1 MSGLGL
7 SSYFFKDLDKEA
19 QFILAPII
27 GIATI
32 VFIISL
38 LLLVGLTGKQASL
51 IVAFC
56 LLTIDIIRTK
66 YIFEL
71 IKSIRLRL
79 VFFCFVL
86 LIFLYYILIPLYK
99 LGYATTTTYYIGDS
113 VAYISATDI
122 LKSNSIY
129 SFNKSAGDPFNE
141 SRSNTLDQYNAW
153 GFFHGGAR
161 WGTPII
167 LVFFSVLS
175 GFNNVQIFTILSY
188 IFFIISGLLIFQIID
203 GYIKKTNMFISFL
216 LSLFYLF
223 NYSLFWIVANGQI
236 SQTITVIFFL
246 SIIYLVEER
255 KIFSQ
260 KILIELWLGFA
271 LISDAVLLIYAEF
284 SPFVFI
290 PFLGYCIYE
299 FIGKRNIKN
308 CIYFILLVLF
318 INPISVFLSLKS
330 IFLFSKNITAYGIP
344 MPNPNLFEIIGFSNV
359 IIKNGMTYSLKKIA
373 FQSLIYINFA
383 GILLY
388 LFTKKKYFFTF
399 SIIYSIFFL
408 IIKLKFQSPYTNYK
422 YLVYIL
428 PFILICQ
435 LYFLKYIY
443 ITFKKTRV
451 LTLIFITFSLFLLF
465 RQLDMFIFQLNNL
478 KYVVSKKYQSL
489 ESIIDNNK
497 VKKIIYLNHLDSWS
511 AHWIKYYL
519 KNNEFYSMYEK
530 VIEIQPY
537 ILVDN
542 FENYTTDFIISGN
555 NLLSNQYYKLFKPEY
570 LVLFDKFT
578 WYSTENNQQKA
589 SWRWM
594 NQDGLIYIC

>member
-86 LIFLYYILIPLYK
+86 LIFLYYILTPLYK

-260 KILIELWLGFA
+260 KILIEL
-271 LISDAVLLIYAEF
+271 
-284 SPFVFI
+284 
-290 PFLGYCIYE
+290 
-299 FIGKRNIKN
+299 
-308 CIYFILLVLF
+308 
-318 INPISVFLSLKS
+318 
-330 IFLFSKNITAYGIP
+330 
-344 MPNPNLFEIIGFSNV
+344 
-359 IIKNGMTYSLKKIA
+359 
-373 FQSLIYINFA
+373 
-383 GILLY
+383 
-388 LFTKKKYFFTF
+388 
-399 SIIYSIFFL
+399 
-408 IIKLKFQSPYTNYK
+408 
-422 YLVYIL
+422 
-428 PFILICQ
+428 
-435 LYFLKYIY
+435 
-443 ITFKKTRV
+443 
-451 LTLIFITFSLFLLF
+451 
-465 RQLDMFIFQLNNL
+465 
-478 KYVVSKKYQSL
+478 
-489 ESIIDNNK
+489 
-497 VKKIIYLNHLDSWS
+497 
-511 AHWIKYYL
+511 
-519 KNNEFYSMYEK
+519 
-530 VIEIQPY
+530 
-537 ILVDN
+537 
-542 FENYTTDFIISGN
+542 
-555 NLLSNQYYKLFKPEY
+555 
-570 LVLFDKFT
+570 
-578 WYSTENNQQKA
+578 
-589 SWRWM
+589 
-594 NQDGLIYIC
+594 